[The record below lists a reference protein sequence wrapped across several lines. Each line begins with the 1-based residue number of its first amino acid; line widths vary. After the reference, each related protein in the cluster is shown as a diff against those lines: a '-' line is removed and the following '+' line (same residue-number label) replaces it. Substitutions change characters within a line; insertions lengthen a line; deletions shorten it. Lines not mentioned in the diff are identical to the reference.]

1 MNCVLGPFFLQGNTR
16 WNCDHLEALM
26 WDWSIQVA
34 IGLVVALDY
43 KNPYMNPYEE
53 YQRFKQHPS
62 IRPLLEGGKV
72 VQYGARTLNEGGLQ
86 VQLLLLPLYDS
97 CFSWDNSLD

>member
-1 MNCVLGPFFLQGNTR
+1 MAIIWVPDMANQLCSGSIFSTR
-16 WNCDHLEALM
+16 QHKMNCDHVEALM

-53 YQRFKQHPS
+53 YQVLSF
-62 IRPLLEGGKV
+62 
-72 VQYGARTLNEGGLQ
+72 LQ
-86 VQLLLLPLYDS
+86 P
-97 CFSWDNSLD
+97 

>member
-1 MNCVLGPFFLQGNTR
+1 M
-16 WNCDHLEALM
+16 NCDHVEALM

-86 VQLLLLPLYDS
+86 VQLVLLPLHDS
-97 CFSWDNSLD
+97 HIFLGTIH